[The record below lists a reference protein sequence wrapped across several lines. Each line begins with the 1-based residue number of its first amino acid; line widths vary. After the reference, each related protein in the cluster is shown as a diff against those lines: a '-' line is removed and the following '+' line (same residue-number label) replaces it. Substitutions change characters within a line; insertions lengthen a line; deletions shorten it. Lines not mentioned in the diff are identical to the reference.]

1 MIQDLSMIRKFKSYY
16 GLAGALSK
24 LERLMRGREFI
35 DLVEADQQVNWDKA
49 RTVYL

>member
-1 MIQDLSMIRKFKSYY
+1 MIRKFKSYY

-24 LERLMRGREFI
+24 LERLMIGREFI
-35 DLVEADQQVNWDKA
+35 DLVEADQKVNWEKA